1 MGVKFMAE
9 IAKLTD
15 LELVLMKVMWERDTS
30 LTIQEIAA
38 YLDEK
43 EMSIPSITQA
53 IKHLISK
60 KAVTVNSHVLVSN
73 VYARTFTPCFSREEY
88 VAAELKRLQN
98 GVFGN
103 KKVNT
108 AGIFAAL
115 LNNDNNESISLDE
128 AEELER
134 MINDKKRELKNGE
147 E

>member
-1 MGVKFMAE
+1 MTE

-15 LELVLMKVMWERDTS
+15 LELILMKVMWEHDTS
-30 LTIQEIAA
+30 LTIQEIAS
-38 YLDEK
+38 YLKEK
-43 EMSIPSITQA
+43 EVSVPSITQA
-53 IKHLISK
+53 IKHLILK
-60 KAVTVNSHVLVSN
+60 KAVLVNSHVLVSN
-73 VYARTFTPCFSREEY
+73 VYARTFSPCFSREEY
-88 VAAELKRLQN
+88 VAAELKRLQK

-115 LNNDNNESISLDE
+115 LNNDNNENISLDE

-134 MINDKKRELKNGE
+134 IISDKKRKLKNGE